1 MVSAGDSCRVF
12 ICCRFVWTLDCA
24 RPCFIFAEL
33 LVVFLF
39 FDLVLFVLS
48 HSLCRK
54 GLSGAAGGRSWLGD
68 GWSWPEGRRRGQPR
82 ARGRCP
88 RGFGRARPYSWAE
101 LAAGTNDTELARGGC
116 RDHAALVELAG
127 AVGQSSQPAWTA
139 RGSQFAW
146 LVAVRP
152 WRSSKTMRTAPRS
165 RALRRGAHLTELVGA
180 CLPTLLC

>member
-1 MVSAGDSCRVF
+1 MGGAGRKVDDAANPGPGVA
-12 ICCRFVWTLDCA
+12 A
-24 RPCFIFAEL
+24 R
-33 LVVFLF
+33 
-39 FDLVLFVLS
+39 
-48 HSLCRK
+48 
-54 GLSGAAGGRSWLGD
+54 AAL
-68 GWSWPEGRRRGQPR
+68 
-82 ARGRCP
+82 
-88 RGFGRARPYSWAE
+88 AE
-101 LAAGTNDTELARGGC
+101 LARTVGRSLQPERTTQSSQPRGGC